1 MAQYDYDAVV
11 IGSGPAGERGAVTAA
26 LLGKRV
32 AVVERQ
38 SQVGGACINTG
49 TVPSKTLRE
58 SALFFSGIEQRG
70 LYGVM
75 PRVPGKLT
83 VPRFM
88 YRTRRVIESE
98 LQLIRRGLGRH
109 HVELIT
115 GSASLFDPHTVRVT
129 AADGALRELTAA
141 YLLIA
146 TGSSPHRPAHVPF
159 DDNQV
164 YDSDTILS
172 LDRMPAT
179 MTVLGAGV
187 IGCEYACIFAALGVQ
202 VTLLEG
208 KAEILPFV
216 DNEITARLMDRMA
229 QLKIEVLLREELAT
243 VEVVSDQVVR
253 TTLKSGRI
261 VEAEKFLFSAGRS
274 GNVRGLG
281 LESAGIT
288 PNERGLIP
296 VNEMYQTDL
305 PNIYAAGDVIG
316 FPALASTSME
326 QGRLALM
333 HAFDPAC
340 RERLSPLL
348 PYGIYTIPEVSFA
361 GETEETLRDKRI
373 DYLAGRASYG
383 GTARGQ
389 IIGDPQGLLKLLFAR
404 ADQKL
409 LGVHCVGEDATELI
423 HVGMM
428 VMQFGGGLDCLFNTV
443 FNFPT
448 LAELYKHAAYDA
460 LGYGRAAPA
469 ADAL

>member
-1 MAQYDYDAVV
+1 MAQHDYDAVV
-11 IGSGPAGERGAVTAA
+11 IGSGPAGERGAITAA
-26 LLGKRV
+26 LLGKQV

-38 SQVGGACINTG
+38 SRVGGACINTG

-70 LYGVM
+70 LYDVM
-75 PRVPGKLT
+75 PRIPGKLT

-88 YRTRRVIESE
+88 YRTQRVIESE
-98 LQLIRRGLGRH
+98 LQLIQRGFARH

-115 GSASLFDPHTVRVT
+115 GSASLVDPHTVQVQ
-129 AADGALRELTAA
+129 AADGAIRKVTAE

-146 TGSSPHRPAHVPF
+146 TGTSPHRPARVPF

-164 YDSDTILS
+164 YDSDTILGM
-172 LDRMPAT
+172 DRIPAT

-187 IGCEYACIFAALGVQ
+187 IGCEYACIFAALGVR
-202 VTLLEG
+202 VTVLDG
-208 KAEILPFV
+208 KDKILPFV
-216 DNEITARLMDRMA
+216 DNELTARLMDRMA

-243 VEVVSDQVVR
+243 VEVVSEQVVR
-253 TTLKSGRI
+253 TTLKSGRG
-261 VEAEKFLFSAGRS
+261 VDAEKFLFSAGRG
-274 GNVRGLG
+274 GNTGGLG
-281 LESAGIT
+281 LENAGIT

-296 VNEMYQTDL
+296 VNEMYQTVVPD
-305 PNIYAAGDVIG
+305 IYAAGDVIG

-340 RERLSPLL
+340 RECLTPLL
-348 PYGIYTIPEVSFA
+348 PYGIYTIPELSFV
-361 GETEETLRDKRI
+361 GDTEEALREKGI
-373 DYLAGRASYG
+373 DYIAGRASYA

-404 ADQKL
+404 ADHKL
-409 LGVHCVGEDATELI
+409 LGVHCIGEDATELV
-423 HVGMM
+423 HVGLMA
-428 VMQFGGGLDCLFNTV
+428 MQFGGGLDCFLNTV
-443 FNFPT
+443 FNYPT
-448 LAELYKHAAYDA
+448 LSEVYKHAAYDA
-460 LGYGRAAPA
+460 LGHGRAATA